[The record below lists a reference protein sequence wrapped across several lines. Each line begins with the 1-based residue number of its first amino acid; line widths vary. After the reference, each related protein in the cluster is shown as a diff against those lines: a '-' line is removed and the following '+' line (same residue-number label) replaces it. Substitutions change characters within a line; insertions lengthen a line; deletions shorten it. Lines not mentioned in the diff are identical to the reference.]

1 MNKKNRS
8 KRSTSVLFWIIWN
21 IARVLPLPV
30 AARLLSPMGRILA
43 DRLTRQHTIREN
55 LTKAF
60 PEMTP
65 EKVEWVARNVAANLG
80 VVAAELCHI
89 GEFRGGIANGRLTYS
104 GGENLLL
111 AKNGPVIFVG
121 THQWNWEIAPLF
133 YVENGV
139 DITLIYA
146 NFGNEFLDRTILAAR
161 KKTGANYLERRN
173 AVRTGMN
180 ILEQGRSLAF
190 LMDQRVKSGIAVSF
204 FGRQSLMS
212 SFPARLALRFR
223 CPIVPIDMERRDG
236 HRFHMFFCR
245 PIYPP
250 AERGTGAELQM
261 TQAIATEF
269 ERIIRRSPETWFC
282 NKRRWPN

>member
-65 EKVEWVARNVAANLG
+65 EKVEWAARNVAANLG

-104 GGENLLL
+104 SGENLLL

-146 NFGNEFLDRTILAAR
+146 NFGNELLDRTILAAR

-190 LMDQRVKSGIAVSF
+190 LMDQRVKSGIGVSF

-250 AERGTGAELQM
+250 AERGAGAELQM

>member
-1 MNKKNRS
+1 MKKKNRS
-8 KRSTSVLFWIIWN
+8 KRTTSILFWIIWN
-21 IARVLPLPV
+21 TARLLPLPV
-30 AARLLSPMGRILA
+30 AARLLSLVGWIFA
-43 DRLTRQHTIREN
+43 GQLTRQHTIREN

-60 PEMTP
+60 PDMTP
-65 EKVEWVARNVAANLG
+65 QKVEQTAKNVAANLG

-89 GEFRGGIANGRLTYS
+89 GEFRGGVANGRLTFV
-104 GGENLLL
+104 GDENLQL
-111 AKNGPVIFVG
+111 AKTGPVIFVG

-133 YVENGV
+133 YIENGI

-146 NFGNEFLDRTILAAR
+146 NFGNEFLDSTILAAR
-161 KKTGANYLERRN
+161 QKTGAAYLERRN
-173 AVRTGMN
+173 AVRTGMK

-190 LMDQRVKSGIAVSF
+190 LMDQRVKSGVQVSF
-204 FGRQSLMS
+204 FGRESIMT

-236 HRFHMFFCR
+236 HRFHMYFCR

-250 AERGTGAELQM
+250 ADAAADAERRM
-261 TQAIATEF
+261 TQAIATAF

-282 NKRRWPN
+282 NKRRWPD

>member
-8 KRSTSVLFWIIWN
+8 KRSTSILFWIIWN
-21 IARVLPLPV
+21 IARALPLPA
-30 AARLLSPMGRILA
+30 AARVLSSMGRILA
-43 DRLTRQHTIREN
+43 GRLTRQHTIREN

-65 EKVEWVARNVAANLG
+65 EKVERVARNVAANLG

-89 GEFRGGIANGRLTYS
+89 EEFRGGIANGTLTFD

-139 DITLIYA
+139 NITLIYA
-146 NFGNEFLDRTILAAR
+146 NFGNELLDRTILAAR

-204 FGRQSLMS
+204 FGRQSLMT

-250 AERGTGAELQM
+250 AERGAGAELQM

-282 NKRRWPN
+282 NKRRWPD

>member
-1 MNKKNRS
+1 MNKKDRS

-21 IARVLPLPV
+21 IARALPLPA
-30 AARLLSPMGRILA
+30 AARVLSSMGRILA
-43 DRLTRQHTIREN
+43 GRLTRQHTIREN

-65 EKVEWVARNVAANLG
+65 EKVEWAARNVAANLG

-89 GEFRGGIANGRLTYS
+89 EEFRGGIANGRLTFD

-146 NFGNEFLDRTILAAR
+146 NFGNELLDRTILAAR

-204 FGRQSLMS
+204 FGRESLMT

-236 HRFHMFFCR
+236 HRFHMVLCR

-250 AERGTGAELQM
+250 AERGAGAELQM

-282 NKRRWPN
+282 NKRRWPD

>member
-21 IARVLPLPV
+21 IARALPLPA
-30 AARLLSPMGRILA
+30 AARVLSSMGRILA
-43 DRLTRQHTIREN
+43 GRLTRQHTIREN

-65 EKVEWVARNVAANLG
+65 EKVERVARNVAANLG

-89 GEFRGGIANGRLTYS
+89 EEFRGGIANGRLTFD

-146 NFGNEFLDRTILAAR
+146 NFGNELLDRTILAAR

-190 LMDQRVKSGIAVSF
+190 LMDQRVKSGIGVSF
-204 FGRQSLMS
+204 FGRQSLMT

-250 AERGTGAELQM
+250 AERGAGAELQM

-282 NKRRWPN
+282 NKRRWPD